1 MPTSR
6 PEAPARVDP
15 VDLSAFQPL
24 RPAEH
29 LVVRAFADDDIA
41 RVGLRRPLVPSADIT
56 VRGSLIAHLARSGG
70 TGEAPPH
77 RVQIVG
83 AWIEGHVNL
92 RDASVPES
100 LWFFRCVF
108 NATPCFDGARI
119 AGSLSFPGCLLPGLR
134 AEDCTIAG
142 DLALNAGCAVR
153 LDVRLARTT
162 VGRNL
167 NFGRA
172 RLSSGD
178 RADMQVPRRLIA
190 DDARIAGDALLTDG
204 FEADGDVRL
213 VGLRVVG
220 DLRAS
225 AARLS
230 GHVNGDGT
238 RGDALNLDLA
248 HVAGNVVL
256 DQGFSAAGSVRLRR
270 ARIDGDLDCTQAAF
284 DAFNDM
290 GWRGA
295 VAFAIDRARIGGSL
309 VLARL
314 KQPLSRAT
322 LAGANVGTLHDDGTS
337 WGESL
342 VLDGFAYRQL
352 AAPAP
357 ASSGFRIEWLQRQEA
372 AHMGR
377 DFRAQPW
384 HQLIRVFQRMGLP
397 AAARDVAVAREVQLR
412 RVGRVGADAPR
423 RLRWLSRLAHRA
435 FGFFA
440 GYGHRPWR
448 PVAAMLLVWLA
459 CAALFDAAAEHG
471 AIAPAA
477 AWSLDHRAGN
487 CAARPGQG
495 VDWTRCPELPPH
507 YAPFNALAYSFEQL
521 VPFVDLQQRRLWSV
535 ASERVAPGGWGIAAR
550 AVAWYEAVLGWAGWL
565 LMALCLVSALN
576 RRRGET

>member
-1 MPTSR
+1 
-6 PEAPARVDP
+6 
-15 VDLSAFQPL
+15 
-24 RPAEH
+24 
-29 LVVRAFADDDIA
+29 
-41 RVGLRRPLVPSADIT
+41 
-56 VRGSLIAHLARSGG
+56 
-70 TGEAPPH
+70 
-77 RVQIVG
+77 VQIVG
-83 AWIEGHVNL
+83 AWIEGQVNL
-92 RDASVPES
+92 RDASIAES

-108 NATPCFDGARI
+108 DASPRFDGARI

-134 AEDCTIAG
+134 ADDCTIAG
-142 DLALNAGCAVR
+142 DLALNAGCIVR

-167 NFGRA
+167 NLGRA
-172 RLSSGD
+172 QLRSGD
-178 RADMQVPRRLIA
+178 RVDMQVPRRLIA
-190 DDARIAGDALLTDG
+190 DDARIAGDALFTDG

-225 AARLS
+225 SARLS
-230 GHVNGDGT
+230 GHVNGDGQ

-248 HVAGNVVL
+248 HVAGSVVL
-256 DQGFSAAGSVRLRR
+256 DKGFSAAGSVRLKR
-270 ARIDGDLDCTQAAF
+270 AQIDGDLDCTQAAF

-322 LAGANVGTLHDDGTS
+322 LAGTSVGTLHDDDTS

-357 ASSGFRIEWLQRQEA
+357 ASSGFRIEWLSRQEP

-412 RVGRVGADAPR
+412 RVGRVGAGSPQ
-423 RLRWLSRLAHRA
+423 RLRWLPRLAHRA
-435 FGFFA
+435 FGLLA

-448 PVAAMLLVWLA
+448 PVAAMLLVWLG
-459 CAALFDAAAEHG
+459 CAAVYSIAAERG
-471 AIAPAA
+471 AIAPTATWQA
-477 AWSLDHRAGN
+477 NERA
-487 CAARPGQG
+487 
-495 VDWTRCPELPPH
+495 LPPS
-507 YAPFNALAYSFEQL
+507 YPAFNPLAYSLELL

-535 ASERVAPGGWGIAAR
+535 AGERAASDGWGTAAR
-550 AVAWYEAVLGWAGWL
+550 FVAWHEAVLGWAGWL
-565 LMALCLVSALN
+565 LMALCLMSALN
-576 RRRGET
+576 RRRGEL

>member
-1 MPTSR
+1 MPTLRS
-6 PEAPARVDP
+6 EGTAAHVDP
-15 VDLSAFQPL
+15 VDLSSFQPL
-24 RPAEH
+24 RPAEQ
-29 LVVRAFADDDIA
+29 LVVRAFLEDDIA
-41 RVGLRRPLVPSADIT
+41 RIGLRRPLVPSIDIT
-56 VRGSLIAHLARSGG
+56 VRGALVAHLARSGG
-70 TGEAPPH
+70 AGEGPPH

-83 AWIEGHVNL
+83 AWIEGQVNL
-92 RDASVPES
+92 RDASIAES

-108 NATPCFDGARI
+108 DASPRFDGARI

-134 AEDCTIAG
+134 ADDCTIAG
-142 DLALNAGCAVR
+142 DLALNAGCIVR

-167 NFGRA
+167 NLGRA
-172 RLSSGD
+172 QLRSGD
-178 RADMQVPRRLIA
+178 RVDMQVPRRLIA
-190 DDARIAGDALLTDG
+190 DDARIAGDALFTDG

-225 AARLS
+225 SARLS
-230 GHVNGDGT
+230 GHVNGDGQ

-248 HVAGNVVL
+248 HVAGSVVL
-256 DQGFSAAGSVRLRR
+256 DKGFSAAGSVRLKR
-270 ARIDGDLDCTQAAF
+270 AQIDGDLDCTQAAF

-322 LAGANVGTLHDDGTS
+322 LAGTSVGTLHDDDTS

-357 ASSGFRIEWLQRQEA
+357 ASSGFRIEWLSRQEP

-412 RVGRVGADAPR
+412 RVGRVGAGSPQ
-423 RLRWLSRLAHRA
+423 RLRWLPRLAHRA
-435 FGFFA
+435 FGLLA

-448 PVAAMLLVWLA
+448 PVAAMLLVWLG
-459 CAALFDAAAEHG
+459 CAAVYSIAAERG
-471 AIAPAA
+471 AIAPTATWQA
-477 AWSLDHRAGN
+477 NERA
-487 CAARPGQG
+487 
-495 VDWTRCPELPPH
+495 LPPS
-507 YAPFNALAYSFEQL
+507 YPAFNPLAYSLELL

-535 ASERVAPGGWGIAAR
+535 AGERAASDGWGTAAR
-550 AVAWYEAVLGWAGWL
+550 FVAWHEAVLGWAGWL
-565 LMALCLVSALN
+565 LMALCLMSALN
-576 RRRGET
+576 RRRGEL

>member
-1 MPTSR
+1 MPTLRS
-6 PEAPARVDP
+6 EGTAAHVDP
-15 VDLSAFQPL
+15 VDLSSFQPL
-24 RPAEH
+24 RPAEQ
-29 LVVRAFADDDIA
+29 LVVRAFVEDDIA
-41 RVGLRRPLVPSADIT
+41 RIGLRRPLVPSIDIT
-56 VRGSLIAHLARSGG
+56 VRGALVAHLARSGG
-70 TGEAPPH
+70 AGEGPPH

-83 AWIEGHVNL
+83 AWIEGQVNL
-92 RDASVPES
+92 RDASIAES

-108 NATPCFDGARI
+108 DASPRFDGARI

-134 AEDCTIAG
+134 ADDCTIAG
-142 DLALNAGCAVR
+142 DLALNAGCIVR

-167 NFGRA
+167 NLGRA
-172 RLSSGD
+172 QLRSGD
-178 RADMQVPRRLIA
+178 RVDMQVPRRLIA
-190 DDARIAGDALLTDG
+190 DDARIAGDALFTDG

-225 AARLS
+225 SARLS
-230 GHVNGDGT
+230 GHVNGDGQ

-248 HVAGNVVL
+248 HVAGSVVL
-256 DQGFSAAGSVRLRR
+256 DKGFSAAGSVRLKR
-270 ARIDGDLDCTQAAF
+270 AQIDGDLDCTQAAF

-322 LAGANVGTLHDDGTS
+322 LAGTSVGTLHDDDTS

-357 ASSGFRIEWLQRQEA
+357 ASSGFRIEWLSRQEP

-412 RVGRVGADAPR
+412 RVGRVGAGSPQ
-423 RLRWLSRLAHRA
+423 RLRWLPRLAHRA
-435 FGFFA
+435 FGLLA

-448 PVAAMLLVWLA
+448 PVAAMLLVWLG
-459 CAALFDAAAEHG
+459 CAAVYSIAAERG
-471 AIAPAA
+471 AIAPTATWQA
-477 AWSLDHRAGN
+477 NERA
-487 CAARPGQG
+487 
-495 VDWTRCPELPPH
+495 LPPS
-507 YAPFNALAYSFEQL
+507 YPAFNPLAYSLELL

-535 ASERVAPGGWGIAAR
+535 AGERAASDGWGTAAR
-550 AVAWYEAVLGWAGWL
+550 FVAWHEAVLGWAGWL
-565 LMALCLVSALN
+565 LMALCLMSALN
-576 RRRGET
+576 RRRGEL